1 MLLALLVFA
10 LMLGVVIAMRD
21 GKWFVRVEELKDSSL
36 NDSAQS
42 WIIDGGR
49 DMGVKLILILISIL
63 IAGSVP
69 QEQVRLGDDQKRK

>member
-1 MLLALLVFA
+1 VLLALLVFA